1 MNQTLTTSQIVIID
15 VMGILFTLAIL
26 VCAILFFRSFVKRLQ
41 SGQGPMG
48 SVLQQSR
55 EIGRENVAVARE
67 RLQVEKE
74 LLAAQ
79 KETNELLRRALAQ
92 LEKKT

>member
-1 MNQTLTTSQIVIID
+1 
-15 VMGILFTLAIL
+15 
-26 VCAILFFRSFVKRLQ
+26 
-41 SGQGPMG
+41 
-48 SVLQQSR
+48 
-55 EIGRENVAVARE
+55 VAKE

-79 KETNELLRRALAQ
+79 KETNELLRRALTQ

>member
-1 MNQTLTTSQIVIID
+1 MNDSLTTNQIIIVD
-15 VMGILFTLAIL
+15 VVGITIVL
-26 VCAILFFRSFVKRLQ
+26 VVATVGLLMMRTFIKRMQ
-41 SGQGPMG
+41 TGRGPMG
-48 SVLQQSR
+48 SLLQESQN
-55 EIGRENVAVARE
+55 IGRENVAVARE

-92 LEKKT
+92 LEKKP

>member
-1 MNQTLTTSQIVIID
+1 MNEPLTTNQIIIVD
-15 VMGILFTLAIL
+15 VVGITIIL
-26 VCAILFFRSFVKRLQ
+26 IVAAVGLLMMRAFIKRMQ
-41 SGQGPMG
+41 TGRGPMG
-48 SVLQQSR
+48 SLLQQSH

-92 LEKKT
+92 LEKKP